1 MDIDDVH
8 WSLGRGRLRHHG
20 VELRATELA
29 AGDVQFLEY
38 LHHLHAI
45 AFRLV
50 FDRGDLGCDTGIVA
64 VLVVVADPDI
74 PIGAQ
79 RLAHLFSSCN

>member
-8 WSLGRGRLRHHG
+8 RSLGRGRFGHHC

-38 LHHLHAI
+38 LHQFDAI
-45 AFRLV
+45 AFRPV
-50 FDRGDLGCDTGIVA
+50 FDCGNLGCDTGIVA
-64 VLVVVADPDI
+64 VLVIVADADI

-79 RLAHLFSSCN
+79 RLAHLFSS